1 MRRLSQLLV
10 LALSSSSI
18 LLYQFLQPAIGAEAR
33 LWKHLAIHGFRQSCF
48 ERDPLRFGFNELK
61 RLEVPTG
68 PRK

>member
-1 MRRLSQLLV
+1 
-10 LALSSSSI
+10 
-18 LLYQFLQPAIGAEAR
+18 LYQFLQPAIGAEAR